1 MAMQRARRLASVAV
15 VASLTV
21 AGLSA
26 CRSDPSVAAYVGDKQ
41 ITESQVQAVID
52 QAAAE
57 AKGTAVTPLGRA
69 DVVKALLS
77 VDVLAQ
83 VAARHSVS
91 LPSDL
96 QLSQFATMLKLPEK
110 ADYVRL
116 YATTQGY
123 VAALR
128 NAIKDGPDPTDA
140 ELQQVYDTLA
150 AHGEI
155 QPGQTAAQ
163 FKAGLTDAQ
172 KQLLQVATSVR
183 HEITEVTDPMKIKVN
198 PRYQPAAISVLDL
211 QTQTGESYP
220 LVTAPLGPDETAPV
234 IDAR

>member
-1 MAMQRARRLASVAV
+1 
-15 VASLTV
+15 
-21 AGLSA
+21 
-26 CRSDPSVAAYVGDKQ
+26 
-41 ITESQVQAVID
+41 
-52 QAAAE
+52 
-57 AKGTAVTPLGRA
+57 
-69 DVVKALLS
+69 VVKTLLS